1 MRHTTLWSPGAHLD
15 DLMMQY
21 TVGEDRLIDQRLLR
35 WDVLG
40 SLGHIEGLHHSGLL
54 SPTDWRRLRAGLRA
68 ALKAIDHDALT
79 VGDQHEDGH
88 SAIEDWV
95 TQRLGTV
102 GERVHTG
109 RSRNDQVA
117 CAIRLYA
124 KDSLLRRQRL
134 ALDLASALIAFA
146 GKYRKAVWPGYTHLR
161 RAMPSSAGVW
171 ASALAEGILTTAESV
186 SGLWDR
192 LDRSPLGTGAGYGVP
207 LPLARE
213 SAMKAL
219 GFRGLDHS
227 VGSTQLS
234 RGKLEAAI
242 VFWCSDLA
250 HDLSRLA
257 SDVILFSAVEYG
269 LLELPAE
276 LATGSSIM
284 PHKRNP
290 DLFELTRARAA
301 EVDGHLMTVLQ
312 LKSKLTGGYHRDFQL
327 LKDPLFRALD
337 RTGEMLVMMAHAVP
351 RLRVDVARAK
361 NSLASD
367 VVSTDEVMRRVEAG
381 TPFRTA
387 YREVAA
393 EIVQGVS
400 FPVPTV
406 SDILRRRQST
416 GGAGNLALGTLRK
429 RVTTVTRWNRREQ
442 TRFDRALHRLSGPRI
457 GRKGTVEG

>member
-1 MRHTTLWSPGAHLD
+1 
-15 DLMMQY
+15 MMQY
-21 TVGEDRLIDQRLLR
+21 TVGEDRLIDQKLLR

-54 SPTDWRRLRAGLRA
+54 SATDWRRLRAGLRA
-68 ALKAIDHDALT
+68 ALKAIDQGTLT
-79 VGDQHEDGH
+79 VSDRYEDGH
-88 SAIEDWV
+88 SAIEDWI
-95 TQRLGTV
+95 TGRLGTV
-102 GERVHTG
+102 GGRVHTG

-124 KDSLLRRQRL
+124 KDSLLHRQTLAIDLVSRL
-134 ALDLASALIAFA
+134 LDFA
-146 GKYRKAVWPGYTHLR
+146 GKYRRAVWPGYTHQR

-186 SGLWDR
+186 ESLWHR

-207 LPLARE
+207 LPLVRE

-219 GFRGLDHS
+219 GFGGLDHS

-242 VFWCSDLA
+242 VFWCSDMA

-257 SDVILFSAVEYG
+257 SDVILLSASEYG

-327 LKDPLFRALD
+327 LKEPLFRALD
-337 RTGEMLVMMAHAVP
+337 RTGEMLAMMVHVIP
-351 RLRVDVARAK
+351 HLGVDVVRAK

-393 EIVQGVS
+393 EISRGGS
-400 FPVPTV
+400 FPVPPV

-416 GGAGNLALGTLRK
+416 GGAGNLALGVLRK
-429 RVTTVTRWNRREQ
+429 RLTTVARWNRREQ
-442 TRFDRALHRLSGPRI
+442 GRFSGALRRLSGSRI
-457 GRKGTVEG
+457 GRKGTVVR